1 MIINSIV
8 FAVLS
13 KFLKLQNKT
22 NSSRIAIRNALI
34 DILTLI
40 LKTEKRE
47 HWLDGLEEL
56 GVPASPVKDIAQVFA
71 DPQIQHR
78 GMRISVPH

>member
-1 MIINSIV
+1 MWDLR
-8 FAVLS
+8 F
-13 KFLKLQNKT
+13 KT
-22 NSSRIAIRNALI
+22 NSSRIANREALI
-34 DILTLI
+34 DILALI

-78 GMRISVPH
+78 GMRVSVPHETAATGP